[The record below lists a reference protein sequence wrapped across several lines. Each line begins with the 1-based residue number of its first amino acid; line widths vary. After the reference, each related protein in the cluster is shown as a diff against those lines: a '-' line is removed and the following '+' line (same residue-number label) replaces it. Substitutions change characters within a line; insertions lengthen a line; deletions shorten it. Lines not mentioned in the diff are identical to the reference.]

1 MIECGENCRFRT
13 GGRAFHRQG
22 NLGVGKGTC
31 TRPARILWGVEFGA
45 GNLDK
50 VTQVLIE
57 RVTDSDEL
65 LPIQQ
70 CGHGFTEARLV
81 HTPGAYPS
89 EGRRGA
95 SVNAE
100 GGRTKQPQ
108 H

>member
-22 NLGVGKGTC
+22 NLGVGNGTC

-50 VTQVLIE
+50 MTQVLIE
-57 RVTDSDEL
+57 RVIDSDEL

-70 CGHGFTEARLV
+70 CGHGFPSYSRLSRMTWDV
-81 HTPGAYPS
+81 SWPMS
-89 EGRRGA
+89 SR
-95 SVNAE
+95 
-100 GGRTKQPQ
+100 
-108 H
+108 